1 MGTETWA
8 LEPGGLEHGE
18 RVVNADRTGMSS
30 PDGRSA
36 VGVDH
41 ICSERLKVAE
51 VGRDVTHVQFQPQ
64 ENRDALVPI
73 SRTRI
78 WTWVTGG
85 RRGRLGP
92 MKAWLDPFVRRARSP
107 LVRLIGP

>member
-1 MGTETWA
+1 MGTETWVP
-8 LEPGGLEHGE
+8 EPGGREHGE

-30 PDGRSA
+30 PDG

-51 VGRDVTHVQFQPQ
+51 VGRDVTRVQFQPQ
-64 ENRDALVPI
+64 ENRDASVPI

-85 RRGRLGP
+85 CWGRLGP
-92 MKAWLDPFVRRARSP
+92 MKA
-107 LVRLIGP
+107 